1 MCVICVQALRLDAPI
16 DDRLWAASRH
26 RALQQLARPPCA
38 ASGDSDRR
46 AAADRLRRPV
56 VRRRLPAVRA
66 PRPTAAGARGGGTIG
81 QDNETNDLIV
91 SVRGGI
97 DQERAQPSR
106 GPSGCREAGPGAGG
120 GPKKRTGCSRWK
132 LHDQDAVSSRS
143 TRAAPTPRT
152 SLPRDPGR
160 DAVCRPTTLLTAD
173 TL

>member
-1 MCVICVQALRLDAPI
+1 MTDCGRLHATAP
-16 DDRLWAASRH
+16 SSSSPGP
-26 RALQQLARPPCA
+26 RALLLAIVIGELQRTVC
-38 ASGDSDRR
+38 
-46 AAADRLRRPV
+46 
-56 VRRRLPAVRA
+56 
-66 PRPTAAGARGGGTIG
+66 GARLFGGDFPPFVHHGRPLRVPEGGGTIG

-91 SVRGGI
+91 SVCGGI

-132 LHDQDAVSSRS
+132 LHDQDAVSFRS